1 MSPSPQHRTIV
12 IGRDESAEVTIHSTL
27 VSRRHAVVALAAGEA
42 SLRDLQSANGT
53 FVNGQRI
60 DSCPLHVGDVVRF
73 ADTPMRWDGRTFVG
87 LDARVDVPA
96 SSWIPRGVLAGGAL
110 GAVVL
115 LAAIV
120 LLALP
125 GSRENSAVSDRD
137 ADALWAS
144 TDLFDQPRQL
154 GDFVEHVRAATFRV
168 ECLGGGSAVAVRFRA
183 DVDDVTILT
192 NHHVVEDCIRSG
204 TPARLIGRD
213 FTVSAQIVAHDE
225 WRDLAVLQTSRR
237 VPALPLAER
246 PSAGQWV
253 MAVGNPGIGEVVFRE
268 TVTFGRITN
277 ILPDYEI
284 LTDAAINPGNSG
296 GPLVNARGEVVG
308 INTAKL
314 IITFDNTG
322 IVHGWPMA
330 CDRLVSCRRPDW

>member
-1 MSPSPQHRTIV
+1 MSPSTQHRTIV
-12 IGRDESAEVTIHSTL
+12 IGRDEGAEVTIDSTL
-27 VSRRHAVVALAAGEA
+27 VSRRHAVVMLVDGEA

-53 FVNGQRI
+53 FVNGQRV
-60 DSCPLHVGDVVRF
+60 DSCPLNVGDVVHF
-73 ADTPMRWDGRTFVG
+73 ADSPMRWDGHAFVG
-87 LDARVDVPA
+87 LDVRVDVPA
-96 SSWIPRGVLAGGAL
+96 SSGVPRRFVVGGAL
-110 GAVVL
+110 VTLVA

-120 LLALP
+120 VLALP
-125 GSRENSAVSDRD
+125 GPREGRAGADRD
-137 ADALWAS
+137 ADGPWAS
-144 TDLFDQPRQL
+144 TDLFEQPRQL
-154 GDFVEHVRAATFRV
+154 DDFIEHVRAATFRV
-168 ECLGGGSAVAVRFRA
+168 ECVGGGSAVAVRFRP

-204 TPARLIGRD
+204 TPVRLLGRD
-213 FTVSAQIVAHDE
+213 FTVSARIVAHDE
-225 WRDLAVLQTSRR
+225 RRDLAVLETSRR

-253 MAVGNPGIGEVVFRE
+253 IAVGNPGVGDVVFRE

-277 ILPDYEI
+277 VLPDYEI